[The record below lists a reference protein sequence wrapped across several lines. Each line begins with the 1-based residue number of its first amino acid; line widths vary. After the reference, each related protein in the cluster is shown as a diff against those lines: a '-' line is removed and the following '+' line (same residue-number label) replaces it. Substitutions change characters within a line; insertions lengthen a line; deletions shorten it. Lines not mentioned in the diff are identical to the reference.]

1 MNKQMIK
8 KVAYY
13 GVFAAL
19 AVIIAYI
26 ERLIPVPIPV
36 PGIKLGLANVI
47 VVIILYSFNPRWAI
61 SISVLRVVLVSLL
74 FSGVSGALFALSGAI
89 LSFIAMYIVKRLK
102 IFGVVG
108 VSVAGGVTHGIA
120 QIGVAA
126 LIVQTPGLMFYTPFL
141 IIAGVLTGVLVG
153 YTAGFA
159 LQNLKVIQRVGGL

>member
-1 MNKQMIK
+1 MNKSLVK

-26 ERLIPVPIPV
+26 ERLIPIPIPV
-36 PGIKLGLANVI
+36 PGIKLGLANVVI
-47 VVIILYSFNPRWAI
+47 VIILYAFNPRWAI

-74 FSGVSGALFALSGAI
+74 FSGVSGAMFALSGAI
-89 LSFIAMYIVKRLK
+89 LSFVVMHIVKRAKL
-102 IFGVVG
+102 FGVVG
-108 VSVAGGVTHGIA
+108 VSVTGGVTHGIA

-126 LIVQTPGLMFYTPFL
+126 IIVQTPGLMFYTPVL
-141 IIAGVLTGVLVG
+141 IIAGVLTGVLIG

-159 LQNLKVIQRVGGL
+159 LKSLKLVQKFGA